1 MKGAVTME
9 TKKCDQELIDRI
21 WAITRDKSLTWEE
34 KREAADA
41 LELETYIYVSD
52 AAKKARYALMI
63 ACRNPADFGKDGK
76 GLEVAIRLI
85 RSIVTNR
92 PLNNR
97 AFYAHAPGV
106 DDTRIY
112 INGKPVRLE
121 IKAGAGDWYKTE
133 CRTVEDA
140 LQAYTAENKILIWK
154 TFAFT
159 IVLPFAEFI
168 AALEQYNEKGAAQ
181 FFKSSLKVNELGRV
195 LQLQEWRTSKK
206 KIAFLQSVARHSYA
220 LKPLIYESKLVRR
233 G

>member
-1 MKGAVTME
+1 ME
-9 TKKCDQELIDRI
+9 TKKCKQDLIDQM
-21 WAITRDKSLTWEE
+21 WTITRNRAMTWQE

-41 LELETYIYVSD
+41 LELEAYMYASD

-76 GLEVAIRLI
+76 IAEVGLRLI
-85 RSIVTNR
+85 RSLATNR

-97 AFYAHAPGV
+97 AFYAHAPNA
-106 DDTRIY
+106 DDTRIF
-112 INGKPVRLE
+112 IDGKQIRIE
-121 IKAGAGDWYKTE
+121 IKTGAGDWYKTD

-140 LQAYTAENKILIWK
+140 LQAYTAENKLLIWK

-206 KIAFLQSVARHSYA
+206 KIRFLQQVARHSYG
-220 LKPLIYESKLVRR
+220 LKPLIYEGKLVRR